1 LISKF
6 IAIRNVGKF
15 VNCNAAGDVT
25 FKKLTLVFG
34 ENGQGKT
41 TLGDILRSLS
51 TGNPDYVAGRAT
63 LGSEIRPF
71 VQLLVGE
78 NMIVSFTNGNWDSA
92 GPRIAIYDSTFID
105 ENVHSGHSIDREH
118 RKNLYEVIVG
128 EEGVVLAKQVDEFD
142 GRIRELNKDIKARG
156 DVVTQH
162 APRGG
167 TLEAFVALEPIPG
180 LDEAIAA
187 QRAEL
192 ATLERAQE
200 IKAKPPIREIALPR
214 LPDGFQALLAKTL
227 EDISKEAEARTR
239 AHLETHSKSGGEQ
252 WIAQGLSLSNGENC
266 PFCGQ
271 SIRALDVVAAFT
283 GYFSSSYA
291 ELKRELSATQNT
303 VAEAFGEAGLLA
315 TQRVLDSNAASAAFW
330 NQFVDAGLPE
340 LSFETVHSA
349 VMGVRQAAQNLVQLK
364 LASPLEVVQADA
376 EFERAVESLRQVEV
390 IAAAY
395 TKAVV
400 GVNERIGSKK
410 RELETGDLAK
420 VRSALN
426 GLLSVQKRFE
436 DAVDKACR
444 EYRKGVDRKKVLEA
458 EKAAARKKLDEYS
471 KQVFVQYEA
480 RINQLLGIFG
490 ATFQIGQTKSSMA
503 GGTVSSSFQIVIN
516 RTNVELG
523 GSDAAIGKP
532 CFRNTLSAGDRST
545 LALAFFIAKLEKD
558 PNLGKTVVLFDDPF
572 TSQDRS
578 RRSHTQR
585 AIHRFAGLCRQVVV
599 FSHDAYFL
607 KQILAI
613 KPAPE
618 TKVLQVVTTPSGSSA
633 IDECDVAVLTRSQYI
648 RDYETL
654 KAFADRTEGDPNSV
668 AQAIRPLLESY
679 LRMKQPMA
687 FGSNDNL
694 GSMIGKVGLAA
705 PGNPLHGAARHL
717 NVLDAI
723 NAYSTGFH
731 HGEDGSTVADILDT
745 NELRSYVRQTLG
757 IVEAF

>member
-15 VNCNAAGDVT
+15 VNSNAAGDVT

-51 TGNPDYVAGRAT
+51 TGNSDYIAGRAT
-63 LGSEIRPF
+63 LGTEFRPF
-71 VQLLVGE
+71 VQVLLEDVGS
-78 NMIVSFTNGNWDSA
+78 VQFKDGRWDNL
-92 GPRIAIYDSTFID
+92 GPRVAIYDSTFID
-105 ENVHSGHSIDREH
+105 ENVHSGHSIDKEH

-128 EEGVVLAKQVDEFD
+128 DEGVVLAKQVDEFD
-142 GRIRELNKDIKARG
+142 GRIRELNKEIRSRG
-156 DVVTQH
+156 DVVAQH
-162 APRGG
+162 APQGG
-167 TLEAFVALEPIPG
+167 TLEAFVTLEPIPG
-180 LDEAIAA
+180 LDEAISTH
-187 QRAEL
+187 RAEF

-200 IKAKPPIREIALPR
+200 IKAKPTLSEVALPKF
-214 LPDGFQALLAKTL
+214 PDGFQALLAKTL
-227 EDISKEAEARTR
+227 ADISKEAEARTR
-239 AHLETHSKSGGEQ
+239 AHLETHSKPGGEQ

-283 GYFSSSYA
+283 GYFSASYA
-291 ELKRELSATQNT
+291 ELKREISATQNT
-303 VAEAFGEAGLLA
+303 VAQAFGEAGLLA

-330 NQFVDAGLPE
+330 SQFVDAGLPE

-349 VMGVRQAAQNLVQLK
+349 VTGVRQAAQDLVQRK
-364 LASPLEVVQADA
+364 LASPLEMFQADA
-376 EFERAVESLRQVEV
+376 EFERAAESLRQAEV
-390 IAAAY
+390 TAAAY

-400 GVNERIGSKK
+400 GVNQRIDAKK
-410 RELETGDLAK
+410 REMETGDLAK
-420 VRSALN
+420 VRSTLA

-444 EYRKGVDRKKVLEA
+444 EYLKEVERKKVLEA
-458 EKAAARKKLDEYS
+458 EKAVARRKLDEYS

-480 RINQLLGIFG
+480 RINQLLGNFG

-516 RTNVELG
+516 STNVELG
-523 GSDAAIGKP
+523 GSDAPIGKP

-558 PNLGKTVVLFDDPF
+558 PKLGETVVLFDDPF

-613 KPAPE
+613 KPEPE
-618 TKVLQVVTTPSGSSA
+618 TKVLQVVTTPSGSST
-633 IDECDVAVLTRSQYI
+633 IDECDVVVLTRSQYL

-654 KAFADRTEGDPNSV
+654 KAFAVRNEGDPHLV
-668 AQAIRPLLESY
+668 APAVRRLLESY
-679 LRMKQPMA
+679 FRMKSP
-687 FGSNDNL
+687 GSFASNEWL
-694 GSMIGKVGLAA
+694 GDMIGKVRLAGQ
-705 PGNPLHGAARHL
+705 GNALHGAARHL
-717 NVLDAI
+717 ISLDAI
-723 NAYSTGFH
+723 NAYSQGFH
-731 HGEDGSTVADILDT
+731 HGDGAGVVAEPLDT

-757 IVEAF
+757 IVEEF